1 MGSDENFN
9 AISMGQSR
17 LQSYPNHWG
26 IPEAFFASLFDEND
40 TCLHRSAC
48 QGQALSRFESIAVT
62 AAEQAIHDAG
72 IDPTSHKVLFI
83 VSSTK
88 GNVELL
94 EDEQEQGSQT
104 ATYLWHSAQQIAR
117 HFGNPNTP
125 IVVSN
130 ACISG
135 CAAQLA
141 AFNMLQYSDQYEFVV
156 VIGAEVLSKFIISGF
171 QSFKALS
178 PERCKPF
185 DANRCGLNL
194 GEAAAAIV
202 YARTDK
208 PEELAAGTVI
218 MEAGAVSN
226 DANHISGPSRTGEG
240 LLRAIRKV
248 TENFDTSRI
257 AFINAHGTATLYND
271 DMESVAINRAGL
283 QNCPVNSLKGYYGHT
298 LGAAGVMEVILSS
311 IALQKHRILRSMGS
325 ETPGTASPIN
335 VCLQNSNTDGDAFMK
350 LISGFGGSNAALL
363 FSIKQGSGVSD
374 QVSGD
379 RCQGTGCRRKNSKF
393 RIQESA
399 GMQFITSD
407 YRDKA
412 CRVATAEITFSG
424 EKQSIND
431 QLSQW
436 YRNIGINYPK
446 FFKMDRL
453 CKAGIL
459 GAEQLLKDYDFD
471 RENVKADWGIILM
484 NAASSLDND
493 RHYQKTITAD
503 NYYPSPAVFVYTLAN
518 IVTGEIAIRHKIG
531 GESSFYVMQSE
542 DESLLN
548 ELVAQAFTSTPELT
562 HLICGWVNVDGEE
575 CDVKMCLYRRG
586 DAHCVSSGSREDG
599 ETN

>member
-1 MGSDENFN
+1 MGSIENFN

-26 IPEAFFASLFDEND
+26 IPEAFFASLFDENA
-40 TCLHRSAC
+40 TCMHRNTC
-48 QGQALSRFESIAVT
+48 HGIALSRFESIAVT

-72 IDPTSHKVLFI
+72 IDPASPKVLFI
-83 VSSTK
+83 VSTTK

-135 CAAQLA
+135 CAAQLT
-141 AFNMLQYSDQYEFVV
+141 AFNMLQYSDKYEFVV

-218 MEAGAVSN
+218 MEAGAINN

-248 TENFDTSRI
+248 TENFDTNRI

-283 QNCPVNSLKGYYGHT
+283 QDCPVNSLKGYYGHT

-311 IALQKHRILRSMGS
+311 IALQKHSILRSMGS
-325 ETPGTASPIN
+325 ETPGTASSLN
-335 VCLQNSNTDGDAFMK
+335 VCLQNSYTDGDAFMK

-363 FSIKQGSGVSD
+363 YSLKQGSGTR
-374 QVSGD
+374 G
-379 RCQGTGCRRKNSKF
+379 QGTEFKIQNSEF
-393 RIQESA
+393 RIQESV
-399 GMQFITSD
+399 GTQCI
-407 YRDKA
+407 
-412 CRVATAEITFSG
+412 ATLHEEISTTVG
-424 EKQSIND
+424 TIND
-431 QLSQW
+431 QLTQQ

-493 RHYQKTITAD
+493 RHYQETISED

-531 GESSFYVMQSE
+531 GESSFYVMPNY
-542 DESLLN
+542 DEPLMR
-548 ELVAQAFTSTPELT
+548 ELVAQAFTSTPDLT

-575 CDVKMCLYRRG
+575 CDVKMCLFR
-586 DAHCVSSGSREDG
+586 REDG